1 MSKVPLT
8 GAAYTS
14 RSLIASAQRSVN
26 LYSEH
31 NPQDS
36 PFPATYYQT
45 PGLVTLAT
53 ASNTSWRALYTSTLG
68 VLYGVCNNTLYS
80 ISSTF
85 TLTAIGVIDSIAGP
99 VSMVD
104 NGLNL
109 LIVDGSSS
117 GWTLDLFTGVFAK
130 VPSTEAF
137 YGADRVDLVDGF
149 FILNRPDTNQWY
161 ISGFLTITF
170 DGLDFAGKT
179 GFSDKV
185 VAVGAAKR
193 QVFVFGEQ
201 TTEVWYNT
209 GANEFTFA
217 RMPGAFIQFGCM
229 SAATVQQMDGSLFWL
244 SRSPQGECMVMQ
256 TQNYDRAR
264 ISTFAIE
271 KEFQSYAR
279 VDDAT
284 AYTYQQDGHSFYI
297 LNFPTANKT
306 WGYDLSTSEWHE
318 RTWMDTNGVENRQRA
333 NCHAL
338 FNGNNIVGDWQSG
351 KLYRLDQTVYTDDG
365 APIHRIRSFPHL
377 IDDGNRVMYR
387 TLLADMEVGN
397 GVASSIE
404 APELRLRWSDTK
416 GLSYGNYI
424 SQDIGATGEFLA
436 CVQFQRLGMARD
448 RVFELSWAANAKTAL
463 SGAYIDA
470 QPAGS

>member
-1 MSKVPLT
+1 MKVPLSA
-8 GAAYTS
+8 GAYSS

-31 NPQDS
+31 NKEDS
-36 PFPATYYQT
+36 PYPSTYYQT
-45 PGLVTLAT
+45 PGIVTLVTAPVT
-53 ASNTSWRALYTSTLG
+53 GWRCLYTSTLG
-68 VLYGVCNNTLYS
+68 ILYGVCNNTLYS
-80 ISSTF
+80 ISSDF
-85 TLTAIGVIDSIAGP
+85 VLTAIGVIDSVSGP

-104 NGLNL
+104 NSLSL
-109 LIVDGSSS
+109 LIVDGSSI
-117 GWTLDLFTGVFAK
+117 GWTLDLYTGVFQQ

-137 YGADRVDLVDGF
+137 YGGSRVDLVDGF

-161 ISGFLTITF
+161 ISGFLTVTF

-179 GFSDKV
+179 GFSDKI

-193 QVFVFGEQ
+193 QVFIFGEQ

-209 GANEFTFA
+209 GATAFTFA
-217 RMPGAFIQFGCM
+217 RMPGAFIQFGC
-229 SAATVQQMDGSLFWL
+229 AAAASVQQMDGSLFWL
-244 SRSPQGECMVMQ
+244 SRSPQGECMVLQ
-256 TQNYDRAR
+256 TQNYDRVR

-284 AYTYQQDGHSFYI
+284 AYTYQQEGHTFYV

-306 WGYDLSTSEWHE
+306 WAFDLATGEWHE
-318 RTWMDTNGVENRQRA
+318 RTFMDANGVENRQRA

-351 KLYRLDQTVYTDDG
+351 KLYRLDSSVFTDDG
-365 APIHRIRSFPHL
+365 SPIHRIRSFPHL
-377 IDDGNRVMYR
+377 LSDGDRVMYR
-387 TLLADMEVGN
+387 TLIADMEVGN
-397 GVASSIE
+397 GVANSTE
-404 APELRLRWSDTK
+404 APEIRLRWSDTK
-416 GLSYGNYI
+416 GASWGTYI
-424 SQDIGATGEFLA
+424 SQDMGASGEFLT

-448 RVFELSWAANAKTAL
+448 RVFELSWSANAKTAL
-463 SGAYIDA
+463 SGAFIDA